1 MFRKIVKNKLQKYV
15 RKYFIAHPEVKLIVV
30 AGSVGKTST
39 KIATATIL
47 SSKYRVR
54 LHEGNHNTDMSAPLA
69 ILGVAYPLDV
79 RSIASWLK
87 VFKAARK
94 RIKQPADVDVIVQ
107 ELGADH
113 PGDIQQFA
121 EYLNPDVAIITAVTP
136 EHMEHFGDMATV
148 AKEELE
154 AANFSKMAVINRD
167 DIDSE
172 YANFLTNAN
181 VTTYGTSGL
190 AEYRFEEDNFTLENG
205 YQGNFIAPEFDTSV
219 GVQINVVGEHN
230 IRPVIGAAAVGVKL
244 GMSKD
249 EIARGISSV
258 LPVAGRM
265 NLLPGVQGTTIIDD
279 SYNSSPLAAQC
290 AIQTLYKLQAPQRIL
305 IMGSMNEL
313 GPMSAVEHEK
323 LGKMCDPNAIA
334 WIITV
339 GDDAANYFAPAA
351 KSNGCQVQICKNALE
366 AGAFAHKVLEEGAI
380 ILGKGS
386 ETGIYIEEALKIIL
400 RTTSEEDNLVRQSDA
415 WKVAKNNF
423 FSKFD

>member
-1 MFRKIVKNKLQKYV
+1 MFRKIIKNKLQKYV
-15 RKYFIAHPEVKLIVV
+15 RKYFIAHPEVKLVIV

-39 KIATATIL
+39 KVATATIL

-69 ILGVAYPLDV
+69 ILGVGYPLDV
-79 RSIASWLK
+79 RSVVSWLK
-87 VFKAARK
+87 VFSAARK
-94 RIKQPADVDVIVQ
+94 RIKRPADVDVIIQ

-113 PGDIQQFA
+113 PGDIQGFA
-121 EYLNPDVAIITAVTP
+121 EYLNPDIAIITAVTA
-136 EHMEHFGDMATV
+136 EHMEHFGDMAAV

-167 DIDSE
+167 DIE
-172 YANFLTNAN
+172 GKYANYLTNAN
-181 VTTYGTSGL
+181 VTTYGTSGI
-190 AEYRFEEDNFTLENG
+190 AEYRFEEENFTLENG
-205 YQGNFIAPEFDTSV
+205 YQGNLIAPEFDTAV
-219 GVQINVVGEHN
+219 DVQVNVVGEHN

-249 EIARGISSV
+249 EIARGMADV

-279 SYNSSPLAAQC
+279 TYNSSPLAAQC

-313 GPMSAVEHEK
+313 GPVSAVEHEK

-334 WIITV
+334 WVITV
-339 GDDAANYFAPAA
+339 GDEAERYFAPAA
-351 KSNGCQVQICKNALE
+351 KSNGCQVQSFKTSLE

-386 ETGIYIEEALKIIL
+386 ETGIYVEEALKIIL
-400 RTTSEEDNLVRQSDA
+400 RTTAEQDNLVRQSDA
-415 WKVAKNNF
+415 WKAEKNKF
-423 FSKFD
+423 FSKFA